1 MVLNTI
7 GLVLVLGLWL
17 VLASYI
23 TPPGRGLGRGLP
35 LPRENNTYYVP
46 LGARPEIHGPQY
58 NRVSVRG
65 SFRVRVRV
73 SVSVSIVYYAAG
85 EGSCPSP
92 EKIIYYAAI
101 FSYDDHESPVVPWLG
116 FRVSIRVWLS
126 FRFSVNIFQKFTL
139 SLP

>member
-7 GLVLVLGLWL
+7 GLVLGVVLGLVL

-23 TPPGRGLGRGLP
+23 MPPGRGLGRG
-35 LPRENNTYYVP
+35 
-46 LGARPEIHGPQY
+46 
-58 NRVSVRG
+58 
-65 SFRVRVRV
+65 
-73 SVSVSIVYYAAG
+73 
-85 EGSCPSP
+85 P

-101 FSYDDHESPVVPWLG
+101 FSYEDHESPVVPWLG

-126 FRFSVNIFQKFTL
+126 FRFSVNMFHKFTL